1 MKLLWFLIPL
11 IFISSFLCNA
21 QGVQPAPPGKAVIY
35 FVRPSMLGFAINF
48 SFFDSTNMIDK
59 FNGSGYIRYECEPGN
74 HLFWAKAENK
84 DFIEA
89 EVDSGKI
96 YFVEAVPQMGAITY
110 GVRLI
115 PVYPND
121 EKRITRLIKFL
132 NKNEAVSIADQ
143 EPVKAQHEWSDVITR
158 GMDKYKKDKASGKD
172 ILRLEK
178 EMNYEIK

>member
-1 MKLLWFLIPL
+1 MKLLWFLIPS

-59 FNGSGYIRYECEPGN
+59 FNATGYIRYECEPGN

-121 EKRITRLIKFL
+121 EKRMARLIKFI
-132 NKNEAVSIADQ
+132 NKQPAVSVVDQ
-143 EPVKAQHEWSDVITR
+143 APAKVPQEWSDVITK
-158 GMDKYKKDKASGKD
+158 GMDKFKKDKSSGKD
-172 ILRLEK
+172 IPRLEK